1 MADTTMTT
9 LPQNVEAERSI
20 LGSILLDK
28 NALIR
33 IGDIITK
40 DDFYQEK
47 HKVIFEAI
55 ITLFQRHQEIDTLTL
70 SNYLEEKKLLSD
82 IGGASYLS
90 ELIESVPTATHAE
103 EYAKIIKDKA
113 TLRNLILAGHAISA
127 LGMKEEENIAEVL
140 EKAEKEVFSVS
151 QTFLKE
157 KFIHIKDVLDTSYER
172 IAELYEKEDDEALR
186 GVPTNFYDLDKKL
199 SGLQPSDLIILA
211 ARPSMGK
218 TALALNIAQNVAEK
232 GYTVG
237 IFSLEMSKDQL
248 VERLFCSM
256 LEVNS
261 WHLRTGRLEA
271 KDFGKLGKV
280 MDQLANM
287 KLFIDDS
294 AGCNIIELRAKARR
308 LQAEHGMD
316 LLIVDYLQ
324 LMSSSTGGG
333 NFGNRVQEI
342 SEISRSLKIL
352 ARELN
357 VPIIALSQL
366 SRAVEM
372 RTDKIPQLSDLRES
386 GSIEQDADVVLF
398 LYREDYYSGDSGKEG
413 LTDLIIAKHRT
424 GPTGRIQLGFKKE
437 QIRFVNLE
445 KHRTAEEYQIEEGM

>member
-1 MADTTMTT
+1 MADSKLTT
-9 LPQNVEAERSI
+9 LPQNIDAERSI

-28 NALIR
+28 SALIR
-33 IGDIITK
+33 VGDIVSK
-40 DDFYQEK
+40 EDFYQEK
-47 HKVIFEAI
+47 HRIIFDAI
-55 ITLFQRHQEIDTLTL
+55 LTLFQRHQEIDTLTL
-70 SNYLEEKKLLSD
+70 SNYLDENKLLAD
-82 IGGASYLS
+82 IGGASYLT
-90 ELIESVPTATHAE
+90 ELMESVPTATHAE
-103 EYAKIIKDKA
+103 EYANIIKDKA

-127 LGMKEEENIAEVL
+127 LGMKEDENIAEVL
-140 EKAEKEVFSVS
+140 EKAEKEVFNVS

-157 KFIHIKDVLDTSYER
+157 KFIHIKDVLDASYER

-186 GVPTNFYDLDKKL
+186 GIPTNFYDLDKKL
-199 SGLQPSDLIILA
+199 SGLQRSDLVILA

-237 IFSLEMSKDQL
+237 VFSLEMSKDQL

-261 WHLRTGRLEA
+261 WHLRTGKLEA
-271 KDFGKLGKV
+271 KDFAKLGKV
-280 MDQLANM
+280 MDQLSNM

-316 LLIVDYLQ
+316 LLIIDYLQ
-324 LMSSSTGGG
+324 LMSSSSS
-333 NFGNRVQEI
+333 NSFGNRVQEI

-398 LYREDYYSGDSGKEG
+398 LYREDYYSGDSSKEG

-445 KHRTAEEYQIEEGM
+445 RHRTAEEYQIEEV